1 MAFSNKMVTYCGTIG
16 SENLG
21 IALKKAVDE
30 VLGLVRQMAPN
41 KLPEFSRKHTCITQM
56 NAAPLNTRAKHV
68 FEIIRIERI
77 ASTERTYRVV
87 QVPEEIRHDAQDSG
101 SIHYATELSPSYAVD
116 MESNLEVYPDLPA
129 VDDTKRK
136 VNIFHIVNSSGKVI
150 DEDAETIK
158 DAALTLGGATTA
170 ASEAFPLVWKD
181 YVVMAAARA
190 IIQEKLNAI
199 RATLPDYA
207 TGDFNQTEFD
217 AAVSNA
223 KELIVS
229 TLQDDAGTPN
239 VASSAV
245 YWLVD
250 EDNEM
255 VTANLQTAQQEL
267 SRAQLYIAEHQ
278 KDMTIDDKTLAKLMQ
293 EFQLLGQQ
301 LASVEKDMKKFLQA
315 HVGNYVDDT
324 QKATRV

>member
-1 MAFSNKMVTYCGTIG
+1 MAFSNKMVTYCGVIG

-30 VLGLVRQMAPN
+30 VLGLVRQMAPD

-56 NAAPLNTRAKHV
+56 NAVPLNTRAKHV
-68 FEIIRIERI
+68 FELIRIERI

-87 QVPEEIRHDAQDSG
+87 QVPEEIRHDAQDSD
-101 SIHYATELSPSYAVD
+101 SIYFATELSPSYAVD

-129 VDDTKRK
+129 VDDSKRR

-181 YVVMAAARA
+181 YVVMAAARS
-190 IIQEKLNAI
+190 ILQEKLNAI
-199 RATLPDYA
+199 RASLPDYA
-207 TGDFNQTEFD
+207 TGDFNQSAFD
-217 AAVSNA
+217 VAVENARKLIIGTLSESSNSYTA
-223 KELIVS
+223 L
-229 TLQDDAGTPN
+229 
-239 VASSAV
+239 SAV

-278 KDMTIDDKTLAKLMQ
+278 KDMTVDDKTLAKLMQ
-293 EFQLLGQQ
+293 DFQLLAQQ
-301 LASVEKDMKKFLQA
+301 MVGVEKDMQKFLQV

-324 QKATRV
+324 QKATTV

>member
-30 VLGLVRQMAPN
+30 VLGLVRQMAPE

-56 NAAPLNTRAKHV
+56 NVAPLNIRAKHV

-101 SIHYATELSPSYAVD
+101 SIHHV
-116 MESNLEVYPDLPA
+116 
-129 VDDTKRK
+129 
-136 VNIFHIVNSSGKVI
+136 VNSSGKVI
-150 DEDAETIK
+150 DEDAETIT

-190 IIQEKLNAI
+190 ILQEKLNAI
-199 RATLPDYA
+199 RASLPDYA
-207 TGDFNQTEFD
+207 AADFDSSAFGV
-217 AAVSNA
+217 AVENA
-223 KELIVS
+223 RKLIVG
-229 TLQDDAGTPN
+229 TLSEGSNNAL
-239 VASSAV
+239 SAV

-278 KDMTIDDKTLAKLMQ
+278 KDMTVDDKTLAQLRQ

>member
-1 MAFSNKMVTYCGTIG
+1 MAFSNKMITYCGTIG

-30 VLGLVRQMAPN
+30 VLGLVRQMAPE

-56 NAAPLNTRAKHV
+56 NVAPLNIRAKHV

-101 SIHYATELSPSYAVD
+101 SIHYATELSPSYSVD
-116 MESNLEVYPDLPA
+116 MESNLEVYPDLPSS
-129 VDDTKRK
+129 DDSKRR
-136 VNIFHIVNSSGKVI
+136 VNIFHVVNSSGKVI
-150 DEDAETIK
+150 DEDAETIT

-190 IIQEKLNAI
+190 ILQEKLNAI
-199 RATLPDYA
+199 RASLPDYA
-207 TGDFNQTEFD
+207 AADFDSSAFGV
-217 AAVSNA
+217 AVENA
-223 KELIVS
+223 RKLIVG
-229 TLQDDAGTPN
+229 TLSEGSNDAL
-239 VASSAV
+239 SAV

-278 KDMTIDDKTLAKLMQ
+278 KDMTVDDKTLAKLMQ

>member
-1 MAFSNKMVTYCGTIG
+1 MAFSNKMVTYCGTIT

-68 FEIIRIERI
+68 FELIRIERI
-77 ASTERTYRVV
+77 ASTERTYRVI

-101 SIHYATELSPSYAVD
+101 SIHYATELSPAYAVD

-129 VDDTKRK
+129 VDDSKRR
-136 VNIFHIVNSSGKVI
+136 VNIFHIMNSSGKVI

-190 IIQEKLNAI
+190 IIQEKLNAV
-199 RATLPDYA
+199 RASLPDYA
-207 TGDFNQTEFD
+207 SADFDETEFD
-217 AAVSNA
+217 IAVGNA
-223 KELIVS
+223 KKLIIG
-229 TLQDDAGTPN
+229 TLEEGDNDAL
-239 VASSAV
+239 SAV

-293 EFQLLGQQ
+293 DFQLLGQQ